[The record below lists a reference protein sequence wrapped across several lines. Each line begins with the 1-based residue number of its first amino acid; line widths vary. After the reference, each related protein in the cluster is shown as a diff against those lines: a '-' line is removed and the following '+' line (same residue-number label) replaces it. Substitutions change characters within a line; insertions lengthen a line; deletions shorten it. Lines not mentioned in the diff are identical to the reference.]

1 MTRTSQMWNMGSDK
15 DVCCFNPAFSGQFKP
30 WVWNNRLQVNKDTN
44 EHHKIVEET
53 WEWNQRE
60 KLFKLKAILSS
71 LKLCC
76 QFLYNLQFI
85 HIILYVNKCFLNIKH
100 VFNISVSIFS
110 FCAVWVSGLGFGLQ
124 DVVLWT
130 CSTETSPNEE
140 MSYGI
145 SNKLYMSP

>member
-30 WVWNNRLQVNKDTN
+30 WVWNNRLQVNKDTD

-100 VFNISVSIFS
+100 VFNISVYISVYIFILCCMGVRTGIWIAGRGALNL
-110 FCAVWVSGLGFGLQ
+110 FHRDFTQWRNE
-124 DVVLWT
+124 LW
-130 CSTETSPNEE
+130 
-140 MSYGI
+140 Y
-145 SNKLYMSP
+145 